1 MGEGLGTYLGHW
13 LDFIGENKQF
23 HSLRLGLSPAAIT
36 TAINVGCRASPWLD
50 NLADYVGVPRDILL
64 DVHPLDA
71 NPRVREVRDR
81 ALAAAARRRLDQRAR
96 NSRRKTAVPLK
107 RDI

>member
-64 DVHPLDA
+64 DVHP
-71 NPRVREVRDR
+71 RVREVRDR

-96 NSRRKTAVPLK
+96 NSRRKTAVPAK
-107 RDI
+107 A